1 MILGT
6 CNRGGD
12 SQRGVVSPVPYQD
25 LHQRGNS
32 MKHFFSLLTAAVC
45 LLVLPGAGWA
55 VTEAGIPP
63 MLETQH
69 PISVSAGQPAPRAPK
84 LESPKPVAPAATR
97 AKTKRAHVKTGKHK
111 TNVASKK
118 KATKT
123 AKKKSAT
130 AKPRSKVAA
139 AGH

>member
-1 MILGT
+1 
-6 CNRGGD
+6 
-12 SQRGVVSPVPYQD
+12 
-25 LHQRGNS
+25 
-32 MKHFFSLLTAAVC
+32 MKHFFSILTAAAC

-55 VTEAGIPP
+55 ENDAGIPP

-69 PISVSAGQPAPRAPK
+69 PISVSASQPAPRAPQVDN
-84 LESPKPVAPAATR
+84 PKPVAPAVTR
-97 AKTKRAHVKTGKHK
+97 AKTKKAQGKAGKQKTTVTG
-111 TNVASKK
+111 KK

-139 AGH
+139 ASH